1 MANGSRLCHIGI
13 LAMCVARSVTGN
25 ASARASCFGTPQAA
39 VDAAFSGHLFTQ
51 TLDGGGY
58 RVTTIQ
64 LDPVLGK
71 RWASITNC
79 GHPDWP
85 FFVLPAPGKQKV
97 STFQRQPR
105 EISQSQAAFVVRAG
119 DGVRLWRQ
127 EGVVR
132 IEVRGVSE
140 ENGRLGGTVRV
151 RLLPDNINEGK
162 ISDYLNGVVRG
173 RSDVEMLP

>member
-1 MANGSRLCHIGI
+1 MTNCSRICSIGI
-13 LAMCVARSVTGN
+13 LSVCAAQSAIVN
-25 ASARASCFGTPQAA
+25 ASVRASCFGTPQAA
-39 VDAAFSGHLFTQ
+39 VDAVFSDYLSTP
-51 TLDGGGY
+51 LLNGGGY
-58 RVTTIQ
+58 RVTAIQ

-71 RWASITNC
+71 RWVSITNC

-97 STFQRQPR
+97 PIFQGQPR
-105 EISQSQAAFVVRAG
+105 EISQGQAEFVVRAG

-127 EGVVR
+127 EGFVR

-140 ENGRLGGTVRV
+140 ENGKLGGTIRV
-151 RLLPDNINEGK
+151 RMLPDNTSEGR
-162 ISDYLNGVVRG
+162 IPDDLNGVVRG